1 MPEFV
6 LSCWP
11 LNHLVRG
18 LSIGCAGCCISLR
31 CTGAGVL
38 STGRTAGAGREAG
51 FAGWR
56 TGSLCCAGA
65 LPGMVCT
72 GSFLGVLG
80 TRCLGTGCCTGTVGC
95 LCTGAGCVSTGLL
108 WGIAGSSL
116 VRSCLYTGRVSP
128 GSLTGCGSFSI
139 VLLLFTVLFGF
150 VSDRSSCLSISGL

>member
-6 LSCWP
+6 VSFWP

-18 LSIGCAGCCISLR
+18 LSIGGAGCCISLR

-38 STGRTAGAGREAG
+38 STGRAAGAGREAG

-65 LPGMVCT
+65 LPGTVFT
-72 GSFLGVLG
+72 GSFLGISG
-80 TRCLGTGCCTGTVGC
+80 TRCLGTGTVGC
-95 LCTGAGCVSTGLL
+95 LCTGAGFVSTGLL
-108 WGIAGSSL
+108 WGIAGSCL